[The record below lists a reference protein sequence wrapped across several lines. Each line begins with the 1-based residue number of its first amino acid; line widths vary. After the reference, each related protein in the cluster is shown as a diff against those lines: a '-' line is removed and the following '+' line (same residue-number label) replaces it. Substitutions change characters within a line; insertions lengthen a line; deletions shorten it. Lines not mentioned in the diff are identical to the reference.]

1 MLPMCQSAPCPD
13 GAAAGR
19 PLPARVVRPG
29 TVTVRHLAT
38 LIVVGTLPFTY
49 AMTLRV
55 VFPLKIYELVLC
67 LCAATVAWEGRVV
80 LAPGLGRF
88 ARPVLALLAWS
99 ALVLVVRLA
108 LPLDS
113 FTTEGFEAR
122 IGPVGDAVIK
132 IGYWL
137 LALFAFLLVATAAYE
152 DARRVGRWWCIG
164 AIVAAFYGWILLL
177 SSVFDLPAPL
187 LPGMI
192 SPQIINIAGRELFR
206 GGTFEEGNYFAMYLL
221 TSLAVALW
229 MRWRWTAVLMA
240 TTVFITFSTANVV
253 ALALFGCIYSLGVGA
268 QDRDPR
274 GKFYAAVFFVALT
287 AIVVAVLFATGY
299 ISEFFIAKLSTE
311 EFGSKLDR
319 VDLAVA
325 GLRMSADHPIMGVG
339 LSHYGY
345 NYRPYQLTDFFDR
358 ARPVKPIANN
368 PWVELLAETGVVG
381 LAFALTFAKRVWA
394 KAAGADGLAFRA
406 GLAGV
411 ALGLFTFPSITVLF
425 IWAFCGL
432 AVGVRLRQEQDSRL
446 RTA

>member
-1 MLPMCQSAPCPD
+1 MQS
-13 GAAAGR
+13 
-19 PLPARVVRPG
+19 LSLRPG
-29 TVTVRHLAT
+29 YLTPSTASVRHHAT
-38 LIVVGTLPFTY
+38 LLIVGTLPLTY
-49 AMTLRV
+49 AMTLRI

-67 LCAATVAWEGRVV
+67 LCAGMMLWEGRVV
-80 LAPGLGRF
+80 LAPGLVRYAKPIAAF
-88 ARPVLALLAWS
+88 LAWA
-99 ALVLVVRLA
+99 ALVLCLRLA
-108 LPLDS
+108 FPLDS

-122 IGPVGDAVIK
+122 IGPVGDGVIK

-137 LALFAFLLVATAAYE
+137 LAFFAFALVATAAYE

-164 AIVAAFYGWILLL
+164 AICASIYGWLLLL
-177 SSVFDLPAPL
+177 SSVFSLPAPL
-187 LPGMI
+187 LPGMVN
-192 SPQIINIAGRELFR
+192 PQIINIAGRELFR

-229 MRWRWTAVLMA
+229 MRWRWTAVFLA

-253 ALALFGCIYSLGVGA
+253 ALALFGCIYTLGVGA

-274 GKFYAAVFFVALT
+274 GRIYAFAFFIALT
-287 AIVVAVLFATGY
+287 TVVLTILVATGY
-299 ISEFFIAKLSTE
+299 VSEFFIAKLSTE

-325 GLRMSADHPIMGVG
+325 GLRMSAEHPVLGVG

-358 ARPVKPIANN
+358 FRPVKPIANN
-368 PWVELLAETGVVG
+368 PWVELVAETGLVG
-381 LAFALTFAKRVWA
+381 AAFVLTFARRVWRR
-394 KAAGADGLAFRA
+394 AAGPTGVPFRA

-432 AVGVRLRQEQDSRL
+432 VVGVRLREEQDATRCSAAPL
-446 RTA
+446 PG

>member
-1 MLPMCQSAPCPD
+1 MSLQVL
-13 GAAAGR
+13 
-19 PLPARVVRPG
+19 PLPARVAHSSSTSVRQF
-29 TVTVRHLAT
+29 AT
-38 LIVVGTLPFTY
+38 LVVVGTLPFTY

-55 VFPLKIYELVLC
+55 VFPLKMYELVLC
-67 LCAATVAWEGRVV
+67 LCAATAAWEGRLV
-80 LAPGLGRF
+80 LAPGLSRF
-88 ARPVLALLAWS
+88 AKPIFALLVWA
-99 ALVLVVRLA
+99 AVVLVVRLVF
-108 LPLDS
+108 PLDS

-122 IGPVGDAVIK
+122 VGPVGDAVIK

-164 AIVAAFYGWILLL
+164 AIIAAAYGWLLLL
-177 SSVFDLPAPL
+177 SSVFALPAPL
-187 LPGMI
+187 LPGMV

-221 TSLAVALW
+221 TSFAVALW
-229 MRWRWTAVLMA
+229 MRWRWTAAFMA

-253 ALALFGCIYSLGVGA
+253 ALVLFGCIYTLGVGT

-274 GKFYAAVFFVALT
+274 GRIHAVALFVAIT
-287 AIVVAVLFATGY
+287 TVVFGILFATGY
-299 ISEFFIAKLSTE
+299 ISEFFVAKLSTE

-368 PWVELLAETGVVG
+368 PWVELMAETGLIG
-381 LAFALTFAKRVWA
+381 LACALTFAKRVWA
-394 KAAGADGLAFRA
+394 KASGADGLAFRA
-406 GLAGV
+406 GLAAV
-411 ALGLFTFPSITVLF
+411 CLGLFTFPSITVLF

-432 AVGVRLRQEQDSRL
+432 TVGVRLRQEHDAQPPP
-446 RTA
+446 A

>member
-1 MLPMCQSAPCPD
+1 VQALS
-13 GAAAGR
+13 
-19 PLPARVVRPG
+19 LPAAYTTPS
-29 TVTVRHLAT
+29 TASVRHYAT
-38 LIVVGTLPFTY
+38 LVIVATLPLTY
-49 AMTLRV
+49 AMTARV
-55 VFPLKIYELVLC
+55 VFPIKIYELVLC
-67 LCAATVAWEGRVV
+67 LCAAFMLWEGRVV
-80 LAPGLGRF
+80 LAPGLAPF
-88 ARPVLALLAWS
+88 ARPVLTLLAWS
-99 ALVLVVRLA
+99 VAVLCFRLA
-108 LPLDS
+108 VPLES

-122 IGPVGDAVIK
+122 VGPVGDAVVK

-137 LALFAFLLVATAAYE
+137 LALFAFALVATAAYE

-164 AIVAAFYGWILLL
+164 AILAALYGWVLLL
-177 SSVFDLPAPL
+177 SSVFNLPAPL
-187 LPGMI
+187 LPGMV

-229 MRWRWTAVLMA
+229 MRWRWTAVFMA

-253 ALALFGCIYSLGVGA
+253 ALALFGCIYTLGIGA

-274 GKFYAAVFFVALT
+274 GKFYAAAFFVSLT
-287 AIVVAVLFATGY
+287 AVVLTILVATGY
-299 ISEFFIAKLSTE
+299 VSEFFIAKLSTE

-325 GLRMSADHPIMGVG
+325 GLRMSLDHPIAGVG

-358 ARPVKPIANN
+358 VRSVKPIANN
-368 PWVELLAETGVVG
+368 PWVELLAETGLVG
-381 LAFALTFAKRVWA
+381 LVFALAFASRVWK
-394 KAAGADGLAFRA
+394 KASGADGLAFRA

-411 ALGLFTFPSITVLF
+411 GLGLFTFPSITVLF

-432 AVGVRLRQEQDSRL
+432 TVGVRLREEQETRI
-446 RTA
+446 RAT

>member
-1 MLPMCQSAPCPD
+1 MQALTLVPTAYRTPSTAS
-13 GAAAGR
+13 
-19 PLPARVVRPG
+19 
-29 TVTVRHLAT
+29 VRHVAT
-38 LIVVGTLPFTY
+38 LVVVATLPLTY

-55 VFPLKIYELVLC
+55 VFPLKLYELVLGV
-67 LCAATVAWEGRVV
+67 CAALMFWEGRIV
-80 LAPGLGRF
+80 LAPGLARF
-88 ARPVLALLAWS
+88 AKPVLALLGWA
-99 ALVLVVRLA
+99 ALVLCVRLA
-108 LPLDS
+108 FPLAS
-113 FTTEGFEAR
+113 FTTDGFDPR
-122 IGPVGDAVIK
+122 IGPVGDGVVK
-132 IGYWL
+132 IAYWL
-137 LALFAFLLVATAAYE
+137 LALFAFALVATAAYE

-164 AIVAAFYGWILLL
+164 AIFAAIYGWLLML
-177 SSVFDLPAPL
+177 SSLFTLPAPL

-229 MRWRWTAVLMA
+229 MRWRWTAVFM
-240 TTVFITFSTANVV
+240 TITVFITFSTANVV
-253 ALALFGCIYSLGVGA
+253 ALALFGCIYALGIGA

-274 GKFYAAVFFVALT
+274 GKFYAFFLFVAVC
-287 AIVVAVLFATGY
+287 AVVLSILAVTGY
-299 ISEFFIAKLSTE
+299 LSEFFIAKLSTE

-319 VDLAVA
+319 LDLTVA
-325 GLRMSADHPIMGVG
+325 GLRMSLEHPIAGVG

-358 ARPVKPIANN
+358 VRSVKPIANN

-381 LAFALTFAKRVWA
+381 LAFALTFARRVWQ
-394 KAAGADGLAFRA
+394 KVSGAEGLAFRA

-432 AVGVRLRQEQDSRL
+432 VVGVRLRQEQDATMFAAT

>member
-1 MLPMCQSAPCPD
+1 MQALTIPVAFTTTSTAS
-13 GAAAGR
+13 
-19 PLPARVVRPG
+19 
-29 TVTVRHLAT
+29 VRHYAT
-38 LIVVGTLPFTY
+38 LVIVATLPLTY
-49 AMTLRV
+49 AMTVRV
-55 VFPLKIYELVLC
+55 VFPVKIYELVLC
-67 LCAATVAWEGRVV
+67 VCAAFMAWEGRIV
-80 LAPGLGRF
+80 LAPGLARF
-88 ARPVLALLAWS
+88 ARPVFALLAWS
-99 ALVLVVRLA
+99 AVVLCLRLA
-108 LPLDS
+108 LPLES

-122 IGPVGDAVIK
+122 VGPVGDAVVK

-137 LALFAFLLVATAAYE
+137 LALFAFALVATAAYE

-164 AIVAAFYGWILLL
+164 AIIAAIYGWLLLL
-177 SSVFDLPAPL
+177 SSVFNLPAPL
-187 LPGMI
+187 LPGMV

-229 MRWRWTAVLMA
+229 MKWRWTAAFMA

-253 ALALFGCIYSLGVGA
+253 ALALFGCIYTLGIGA

-274 GKFYAAVFFVALT
+274 GKFYAAAFFVALT
-287 AIVVAVLFATGY
+287 AVVMTILVATGY
-299 ISEFFIAKLSTE
+299 VSEFFIAKLSTE

-325 GLRMSADHPIMGVG
+325 GLRMSLDHPIAGVG

-358 ARPVKPIANN
+358 VRSVKPIANN
-368 PWVELLAETGVVG
+368 PWVELLAETGLVG
-381 LAFALTFAKRVWA
+381 LTLALTFASRVWK
-394 KAAGADGLAFRA
+394 KASGADGLAFRA

-411 ALGLFTFPSITVLF
+411 GLGLFTFPSITVLF

-432 AVGVRLRQEQDSRL
+432 TVGVRLRQEQDARL
-446 RTA
+446 RAT

>member
-1 MLPMCQSAPCPD
+1 MVAP
-13 GAAAGR
+13 AM
-19 PLPARVVRPG
+19 RVSG
-29 TVTVRHLAT
+29 TTSVRHYAT
-38 LIVVGTLPFTY
+38 LVVVGTLPLTY

-55 VFPLKIYELVLC
+55 VFPLKIYELVLS
-67 LCAATVAWEGRVV
+67 LCAASMCWEGRMV
-80 LAPGLGRF
+80 LVPGIARF
-88 ARPVLALLAWS
+88 ARPIFAFLTWA
-99 ALVLVVRLA
+99 ALVLCLRLA
-108 LPLDS
+108 FPLDS

-122 IGPVGDAVIK
+122 IGPIGDGVIK

-137 LALFAFLLVATAAYE
+137 LALLAFALVATAAYE
-152 DARRVGRWWCIG
+152 DGRRVGRWWCIG
-164 AIVAAFYGWILLL
+164 AIGAAAYGWLLLL
-177 SSVFDLPAPL
+177 SSVFALPAPL
-187 LPGMI
+187 LPGMV

-229 MRWRWTAVLMA
+229 MRWRWTAAFLA
-240 TTVFITFSTANVV
+240 ITVFITFSTANVV
-253 ALALFGCIYSLGVGA
+253 ALALFGCVFSLGTGGN
-268 QDRDPR
+268 DRDPR
-274 GKFYAAVFFVALT
+274 RKFYAFAIFVAVT
-287 AIVVAVLFATGY
+287 ALVVSVLAATGY

-325 GLRMSADHPIMGVG
+325 GLRMSADHPVMGVG

-358 ARPVKPIANN
+358 FRPVKPIANS
-368 PWVELLAETGVVG
+368 PWVELVAETGVIGAV
-381 LAFALTFAKRVWA
+381 LVLTFAKRVWA
-394 KAAGADGLAFRA
+394 QASGVNGLAFRA

-432 AVGVRLRQEQDSRL
+432 VVGVRVREEYDIRSGFGAPK
-446 RTA
+446 TTTSA